1 MIRVARPTL
10 RVFPARTHRLTL
22 AATAALLLLA
32 SGLPAAQT
40 SAPVDRFEVVSV
52 RRTATPLGRM
62 GARQEP
68 GGRFVAANLSLRD
81 LIELA
86 YKVRAFQVI
95 GGPSW
100 LATDRFDIVAKAERE
115 LPPFNTTD
123 DVGPVDRMLQAL
135 LTERFQLAVRRENRE
150 MPVYALVRARGD
162 GRLGEKLRPSSADCA
177 AIFAKRARSAQP
189 AQGPLMA
196 GDRPTCGMVIAPW
209 SIRMGGSPLSQ
220 LATVLSRVTNRLVID
235 RTGLTDT
242 YDIDLQWTPQGIR
255 TSAPAPGDAP
265 APQVPAPPLDPN
277 GAPLETA
284 IQEQLGLKLDPER
297 ASVPVLVIERAE
309 PPRPD

>member
-1 MIRVARPTL
+1 MIRVARPTP
-10 RVFPARTHRLTL
+10 RPCPAATHRVAL
-22 AATAALLLLA
+22 AASAALLLVA

-40 SAPVDRFEVVSV
+40 PGPVDRFEVVSV
-52 RRTATPLGRM
+52 RRTAAPLGRM

-68 GGRFVAANLSLRD
+68 GGRFVATNLSLRD

-100 LATDRFDIVAKAERE
+100 LATDRFDIVGKAERE

-135 LTERFQLAVRRENRE
+135 LTERFRLAVRRESRE
-150 MPVYALVRARGD
+150 MPTYALVKARSD
-162 GRLGEKLRPSSADCA
+162 GRLGEKLLPSSTDCA
-177 AIFAKRARSAQP
+177 AILAERARSAQP

-196 GDRPTCGMVIAPW
+196 GDRPSCGMVIAPW
-209 SIRMGGSPLSQ
+209 SIRMGGSLLSQ
-220 LATVLSRVTNRLVID
+220 LAIVLSRVTSRLVID
-235 RTGLTDT
+235 RTGLTGT
-242 YDIDLQWTPQGIR
+242 YDIDLQWTPQGVR
-255 TSAPAPGDAP
+255 MNAPPPADAP
-265 APQVPAPPLDPN
+265 APPIPAPPIDPN

-284 IQEQLGLKLDPER
+284 IQEQLGLKLALER
-297 ASVPVLVIERAE
+297 ASVPVLVVESAE